1 MRRWGGALL
10 VLAAATACQERLTS
24 PANCPEQCPGG
35 SADVFDLVLNPL
47 PGSDSSFYPY
57 VAVGAGNSLLVSD
70 GLPAAEARAVYRFT
84 SRPDSLFVRDTARA
98 YTIDSVSLSFTLSA
112 RDTLLDGLRL
122 LLYRAPAS
130 VDSGVTFS
138 DLTSFLV
145 DSNLV
150 DTLPVPDTLNAGR
163 VQTVLRGEELDRVV
177 LPPEDGGV
185 LALGV
190 AISAPQ
196 PTGVRLGSAAGGTG
210 AAFTTFV
217 TLDVPDTAT
226 AVRQQQI
233 LRSALFNT
241 YAVAT
246 PLEPDPDLLTVGGAP
261 SSRALLRFDLPENIE
276 DSATIVRATL
286 ELIPRA
292 PILGLRTD
300 PAVLTARAVL
310 ADLGAKSPVSEEPTF
325 VVADT
330 LTPGIADTVRL
341 EVTRLVQLWQSSAE
355 RPEAIFLSLFPEA
368 ASFMRPEFGSTR
380 TPEIGAPRLR
390 VTYQLPFPFENP

>member
-1 MRRWGGALL
+1 MRRWLGGLL
-10 VLAAATACQERLTS
+10 ALAAAAACQERLTA
-24 PANCPEQCPGG
+24 PADCPELCPGG
-35 SADVFDLVLNPL
+35 EAPVFDLVLSPL
-47 PGSDSSFYPY
+47 PASDSSFSPY
-57 VAVGAGNSLLVSD
+57 LVAGAGNSLLVSN
-70 GLPAAEARAVYRFT
+70 GLPAAEARAVYRF
-84 SRPDSLFVRDTARA
+84 SPRQDSIVVRDTARA
-98 YTIDSVSLSFTLSA
+98 YTIDSVSLSFTLNA

-122 LLYRAPAS
+122 LIYRVPAS

-138 DLTSFLV
+138 DLTGFVV

-163 VQTVLRGEELDRVV
+163 VQTVLSGAELDRVA
-177 LPPEDGGV
+177 LPAEDAGV

-190 AISAPQ
+190 AISAPEA
-196 PTGVRLGSAAGGTG
+196 TGVRLGSTGGGTT

-217 TLDVPDTAT
+217 TVDVPDTAT
-226 AVRQQQI
+226 AVRKQSI

-241 YAVAT
+241 FVVET
-246 PLEPDPDLLTVGGAP
+246 PEEPDPQVLTVGGSP
-261 SSRALLRFDLPENIE
+261 SSRALLRFDLPEGIE

-286 ELIPRA
+286 ELIPVE

-310 ADLGAKSPVSEEPTF
+310 ADLGAKSPVSEDPSF
-325 VVADT
+325 VVSDT
-330 LTPGIADTVRL
+330 ISPGTADTVRL
-341 EVTRLVQLWQSSAE
+341 EVTRLVQLWQFSSE

-368 ASFMRPEFGSTR
+368 ASFMRPVFGSTR
-380 TPEIGAPRLR
+380 TPAVGAPRLR